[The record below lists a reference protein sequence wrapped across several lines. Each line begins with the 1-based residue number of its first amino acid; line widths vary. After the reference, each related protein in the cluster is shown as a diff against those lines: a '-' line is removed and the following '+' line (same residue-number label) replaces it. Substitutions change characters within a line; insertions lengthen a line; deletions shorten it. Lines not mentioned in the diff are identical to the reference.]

1 MRNALTSITIGEFAR
16 RTRLSPKA
24 LRIYDELGL
33 VTPAR
38 VDPDSGYRF
47 YREDQVERARLVGQ
61 LRRLDMPLATIGRVL
76 ALEGAEA
83 ARAIAEWWG
92 GVEAVSDERRALV
105 AYLQTR
111 LRGDE
116 NTVYD
121 IKLRTMPE
129 RALVSINRHVDR
141 SGTDAFFQ
149 DAFSRL
155 RAAAPGVRGIAGVPF
170 LIFYGEVSDDSDGP
184 IELCRPIER
193 DPAADPTRR
202 TADLQCRVERA
213 HEEAYIR
220 LAMKDLGWPAIL
232 PACDALEQ
240 WLNDQG
246 RKPAGPLRQ
255 LLLADQRTA
264 SPDTPACD
272 LSVPLR

>member
-1 MRNALTSITIGEFAR
+1 MTYITIGEFAR

-83 ARAIAEWWG
+83 GRAVAEWWG
-92 GVEAVSDERRALV
+92 GVEAVADERRALV

-121 IKLRTMPE
+121 IKLRAMPE
-129 RALVSINRHVDR
+129 RTLVSINRHVDR

-193 DPAADPTRR
+193 DPAADPPRR
-202 TADLQCRVERA
+202 TADLQWRVEPA

>member
-92 GVEAVSDERRALV
+92 EVEAVSDERRALV

-121 IKLRTMPE
+121 INRRTMPE
-129 RALVSINRHVDR
+129 RTLVSINRHVDR
-141 SGTDAFFQ
+141 
-149 DAFSRL
+149 
-155 RAAAPGVRGIAGVPF
+155 AG
-170 LIFYGEVSDDSDGP
+170 
-184 IELCRPIER
+184 
-193 DPAADPTRR
+193 PTRSSR
-202 TADLQCRVERA
+202 TPSPGYAPQHRA
-213 HEEAYIR
+213 SA
-220 LAMKDLGWPAIL
+220 
-232 PACDALEQ
+232 
-240 WLNDQG
+240 
-246 RKPAGPLRQ
+246 
-255 LLLADQRTA
+255 A
-264 SPDTPACD
+264 SPASP
-272 LSVPLR
+272 S